1 MVAASVH
8 QQTAGPLKASFLKI
22 SVHASELTI
31 VMGGKLVYPVLNAEH
46 SAKLHAN
53 FDLVR
58 VIPTDVLKPKFFGT
72 FMSLQPGKN
81 LRQIRERLRLKYRDV
96 EEASQRIATRHK
108 NSEFLIGLSRLADIE
123 NKGTV
128 PSVYR
133 IFSLAVIYGLDYAEI
148 LAMYGV
154 SLEQMATDV
163 ADSLLQVTRTID
175 LNFQPNDSVELP
187 ISFVTMFDPK
197 RTTFISHQIQEWGRI
212 PMQFLQT
219 LNLSLHR
226 YAIVGTDDWSMYP
239 LIPPGSFVQVD
250 ETKRRVLNSG
260 WDNDYSRPIY
270 FLLLRDGYRF
280 GWCTE
285 RAGTL
290 IVQPH
295 SSAPV
300 AAEVFRYPGE
310 IEVVGQVIAVAMRL
324 DRVKPRR
331 KRSS

>member
-1 MVAASVH
+1 
-8 QQTAGPLKASFLKI
+8 
-22 SVHASELTI
+22 
-31 VMGGKLVYPVLNAEH
+31 
-46 SAKLHAN
+46 
-53 FDLVR
+53 
-58 VIPTDVLKPKFFGT
+58 
-72 FMSLQPGKN
+72 MSLQPGKS

-108 NSEFLIGLSRLADIE
+108 SSEYGIGLSRLADIE

-133 IFSLAVIYGLDYAEI
+133 MFSLAVIYGLDYSSI
-148 LAMYGV
+148 LEMYGI
-154 SLEQMATDV
+154 SLKHMA
-163 ADSLLQVTRTID
+163 ADISETQLHVTRAIQLNEPKADTHHLPAAFLTAID
-175 LNFQPNDSVELP
+175 TRKTS
-187 ISFVTMFDPK
+187 
-197 RTTFISHQIQEWGRI
+197 FISHQLQEWGRV
-212 PMQFLQT
+212 PLQFLET
-219 LNLSLHR
+219 LDMSRYR
-226 YAIVGTDDWSMYP
+226 YAIVGSDDWSMYP
-239 LIPPGSFVQVD
+239 LIPPGSFVQID
-250 ETKRRVLNSG
+250 ETKRRVVNSG

-270 FLLLRDGYRF
+270 FILLHEGYRF

-285 RAGTL
+285 RPGSI

-310 IEVVGQVIAVAMRL
+310 VEVLGQVVAVAMRL